1 MEWDSDDLSSVVLD
15 RRRLLGL
22 AVGAAVGGMWLAGC
36 RDGEEEP
43 PFTPLFAEWV
53 RSLHPA
59 ITTVDREFRET
70 NRLRLAP
77 APRGGVDV
85 ADFINDA
92 KHRVSRWDAY
102 VGMTPFAEIT
112 KLVDS
117 GAIEAWDAHLSSAQL
132 AGIGTKAREESSLNG
147 RLYNWPLFLDVAI
160 QGWNAEIVERAG
172 LDPSHA
178 PASWDE
184 FVANARRVRN
194 SGAAPYGCTFDPRPW
209 RSLVPI
215 TYSISTAVY
224 TEEGLFDLRHD
235 ATVEA
240 LEVLRRLKEVA
251 HPDVLDPSTSAGVG
265 ATPDEG
271 VFAAQTAAYYVKYQ
285 NALVRMAAL
294 WPDPGRLSLARL
306 PRHPGGEGA
315 TVFWSTGMALLRFGR
330 NKRAA
335 AAYASTLANADE
347 VWKQSLAGGRQ
358 AAGHVPVHASLWQ
371 RWHRDGA
378 TWVPA
383 WAAETYRQLRV
394 AQPIR
399 PHKMGAAQFTIAQ
412 PYVNRYLNGE
422 LSSARETLRDAMA
435 NVRQA
440 AKS

>member
-1 MEWDSDDLSSVVLD
+1 MDNAPDQLSAVGLD
-15 RRRLLGL
+15 RRQLLGAAL
-22 AVGAAVGGMWLAGC
+22 AAGLGGLWLAGC
-36 RDGEEEP
+36 GSSGEEP

-59 ITTVDREFRET
+59 ITTVDREFRQT
-70 NRLRLAP
+70 RRLRLSP

-92 KHRVSRWDAY
+92 KHEKSHWDAY
-102 VGMTPFAEIT
+102 VGLTPFAELT
-112 KLVDS
+112 RLVDF
-117 GAIEAWDAHLSSAQL
+117 GAIEPYDAYVTPSALS
-132 AGIGTKAREESSLNG
+132 GIGAKARQECSLNG
-147 RLYNWPLFLDVAI
+147 RLYSWPLFLDLVV

-172 LDPSHA
+172 LDPSR
-178 PASWDE
+178 PPVSWDD
-184 FVANARRVRN
+184 FVENARRVVS
-194 SGAAPYGCTFDPRPW
+194 SGAAPYGCTFDARPW

-224 TEEGLFDLRHD
+224 TDDGLFDLRHE

-251 HPDVLDPSTSAGVG
+251 NPDALDPSTTAGVG

-271 VFAAQTAAYYVKYQ
+271 AFAAQTAAYYLKYQ

-294 WPDPGRLSLARL
+294 WPDPRRLSLGRL
-306 PRHPGGEGA
+306 PRHPGGEGS
-315 TVFWSTGMALLRFGR
+315 TVFWTTGMALLRFGH

-335 AAYASTLANADE
+335 AAYATALTNAE
-347 VWKQSLAGGRQ
+347 QLWKQSLAGGRQ
-358 AAGHVPVHASLWQ
+358 AAGHLPVHTALWEQ
-371 RWHRDGA
+371 WHRDGA

-383 WAAETYRQLRV
+383 WATETHRQLRV

-399 PHKMGAAQFTIAQ
+399 PHTLGATQFTIAQ
-412 PYVNRYLNGE
+412 PYVNQYLSGE
-422 LSSARETLRDAMA
+422 VSSARAALRSAMA
-435 NVRQA
+435 RVQRA